1 MAGLPEKF
9 DWDELL
15 RAAAVLQGLLPDA
28 VLVGGSAAALIAD
41 HRVSRDIDF
50 TLDDL
55 RSRFDALLEQLEARS
70 DWVTARYRKPLLI
83 LRSLSGVE
91 TGLRQLRRIAPLE
104 TTTVATR
111 WGPVRVPTPEELLRV
126 KCWLALT
133 RNQTRD
139 YLDIVALAEIL
150 GDARSVAALSQFDD
164 LYRDLYRVDAGRD
177 VSPMLQLAR
186 QLADPSPEDHD
197 WMDLGAYK
205 GLRDPWRSWDCVR
218 QACGR
223 FSTGLIAARG

>member
-1 MAGLPEKF
+1 MAGLPEEF

-28 VLVGGSAAALIAD
+28 VLVGDSAAALIAD

-55 RSRFDALLEQLEARS
+55 RSRFDALLEQLEARD

-83 LRSLSGVE
+83 PGSLSGVE
-91 TGLRQLRRIAPLE
+91 TGLRQLRRTAPLE

-111 WGPVRVPTPEELLRV
+111 WGAVRVPTPEELLRIN
-126 KCWLALT
+126 CWLALT

-139 YLDIVALAEIL
+139 YLDIVALAQIL
-150 GDARSVAALSQFDD
+150 GDTRSVAALTLFDE
-164 LYRDLYRVDAGRD
+164 LYRDLYRADTGRD
-177 VSPMLQLAR
+177 VSPLLQLAR
-186 QLADPSPEDHD
+186 QLADPNPEDRD

-205 GLRDPWRSWDCVR
+205 NLRDPWRSWDCVR

-223 FSTGLIAARG
+223 LSTDLIASRT